1 MKTLAL
7 LLFIGGPA
15 LGLWLYWSA
24 DQKVQLAERQRT
36 EAAQRIAKPAADL
49 ALALL
54 NGGHVDPGDKE
65 ALFAQVRPYKEAL
78 DRAEADRKSSMY
90 LGIGAAALGIILGF
104 SCQSAAS
111 KRT

>member
-7 LLFIGGPA
+7 LFFIGGPA
-15 LGLWLYWSA
+15 IGFWLYWSA
-24 DQKVQLAERQRT
+24 DQKVQLAEQQRT
-36 EAAQRIAKPAADL
+36 EATQRIAKPAANVL
-49 ALALL
+49 I
-54 NGGHVDPGDKE
+54 NGGDLNSLLDE
-65 ALFAQVRPYKEAL
+65 VRPYKEAL